1 MADFYFECEEECNCV
16 EDEDGLSSCLNY
28 GRCCYCHYKED
39 CPLERHCISDELSF

>member
-16 EDEDGLSSCLNY
+16 EDELDSCPKY
-28 GRCCYCHYKED
+28 GRCCYCYYKED